1 MARARI
7 GRHNS
12 LILWHRTFLPSPVFP
27 EGWGTRRRGEAMTER
42 SQLAKAPRDRLLE
55 AARKE
60 LADFERREKEL
71 REKDREERAA
81 ELGLPYKQ
89 IVWRRLQSV
98 LGL

>member
-1 MARARI
+1 
-7 GRHNS
+7 
-12 LILWHRTFLPSPVFP
+12 
-27 EGWGTRRRGEAMTER
+27 MTER
-42 SQLAKAPRDRLLE
+42 SQLAKAPRDRLRE